1 MIVNGKEYDIN
12 VGYKTLTVNRSDDM
26 SQRTV
31 KSFFKTFKDEADSI
45 YCDPNFERFKIQEW
59 LLENKCSTLQECWEK
74 IPADALLWMATR
86 RNVLTQKDFQQFA
99 LSCCNRLNHLMKDKR
114 SLNAF
119 HTTKEYINGETTK
132 EDLICDMNSVQKFIE
147 DRPPMLSLSTN
158 EEELILQ
165 SSWNA
170 GHLGY
175 GAAVL
180 VCFDLVPMHQ
190 QRLAFGIATSAANAV
205 FFSACANYD
214 DYTDRVIEVGLERTR
229 QSNWFRENC
238 TPNFTKSTRAKK
250 LVTFSFCI

>member
-1 MIVNGKEYDIN
+1 
-12 VGYKTLTVNRSDDM
+12 M

-45 YCDPNFERFKIQEW
+45 YYDPNFEFFKIQEW

-86 RNVLTQKDFQQFA
+86 RNVLNKKDFQQFA

-114 SLNAF
+114 SLNALD
-119 HTTKEYINGETTK
+119 TTKKYINDETTIEK
-132 EDLICDMNSVQKFIE
+132 LICDMNSAFKFIE
-147 DRPPMLSLSTN
+147 DGQPPGYGMGGN
-158 EEELILQ
+158 KEQLILQ

-170 GHLGY
+170 GSLGY
-175 GAAVL
+175 CTAVL
-180 VCFDLVPMHQ
+180 VSGNLNPNLDRRYALQ
-190 QRLAFGIATSAANAV
+190 IAKSAAYAV
-205 FFSACANYD
+205 FFNACANYD
-214 DYTDRVIEVGLERTR
+214 EYTDRFIEISLERTR
-229 QSNWFRENC
+229 QANWFRENC